1 MTSHSPHQRF
11 SGNQPP
17 ATGSLL
23 VVRQLLDQADG
34 SFLDELC
41 RIEDADKLGGFAREF
56 FDDRRSHVRAGLLA
70 YIDLAMSQ
78 YRHEALVKR
87 LFKLAEAAADDEV
100 MARFMVALDR
110 SVRREVRTRRSWD
123 WVARELTEETYIDK
137 RDQSMPR
144 SDREASAKARN
155 RRATKQSKWQLFSA
169 KTRDYLRR
177 RVWRYFRTLAKTD
190 AMRYRTA
197 MSEVLIQYT
206 DDDTADGL
214 ALIDNWSLMHVL
226 FHGCDQVVAEARG
239 WTLAEN
245 GSLEKLSPAPYQIDI
260 WKTDAESLLDLVGT
274 ARARVVRMWAMQML
288 QSHHQ
293 DALAQLPLKRILA
306 WIRSE
311 DDEIASLAAES
322 LDKHSSLGAFSAE
335 QWIEILDHTN
345 ASVLLDVCETAQQK
359 ANASSW
365 TTEQCLVL
373 AMRRPDPI
381 AALASGFLAD
391 RSVGTASQAE
401 QWLSLGDSECAGRRG
416 ELVDLGLRK
425 VAASEHFDPAML
437 TLIVDSTDESVRAAG
452 LAFLTQDERTEK
464 NVTLWQR
471 LLESPHD
478 DVQLTMT
485 ELLQRQSLSW
495 TESKHVNAASLDP
508 STLTRLWATVLL
520 NTRRGGKIKLQLI
533 EQIGRL
539 ITKHPERND
548 VLLPLLKTSLRSVR
562 ATEFRCAL
570 TTVVG
575 LMDQSAEIAS
585 YFATEVP
592 ELLISSPLSIR

>member
-1 MTSHSPHQRF
+1 MTSHIPHPRF
-11 SGNQPP
+11 SGNRPS

-41 RIEDADKLGGFAREF
+41 RIEDADKLGSFAREF
-56 FDDRRSHVRAGLLA
+56 LDDRRSHVRAGLLA
-70 YIDLAMSQ
+70 YIDVAMSQ

-87 LFKLAEAAADDEV
+87 LFKLAEAASDDEV

-123 WVARELTEETYIDK
+123 WVAREATEETYIDK

-155 RRATKQSKWQLFSA
+155 RRAVKQSQWQLFSA

-177 RVWRYFRTLAKTD
+177 RAWRYFRTLAKID
-190 AMRYRTA
+190 ATRYRTA
-197 MSEVLIQYT
+197 MSEALVQYT

-226 FHGCDQVVAEARG
+226 FHGCDQIVAEARG

-245 GSLEKLSPAPYQIDI
+245 GSLEKLLPAPYLIDI
-260 WKTDAESLLDLVGT
+260 WKSDAEALLDLVGT
-274 ARARVVRMWAMQML
+274 ARARAVRMWSMQML

-306 WIRSE
+306 WIRCD
-311 DDEIASLAAES
+311 DDEIASLAADS
-322 LDKHSSLGAFSAE
+322 LNQHGSVTVFSAE
-335 QWIEILDHTN
+335 QWIEILDHAN
-345 ASVLLDVCETAQQK
+345 ASVLVGVCETARQK
-359 ANASSW
+359 ANVSTW
-365 TTEQCLVL
+365 TTEECLAV

-381 AALASGFLAD
+381 AALAIGFLAD
-391 RSVGTASQAE
+391 RTVESAAQAE
-401 QWLSLGDSECAGRRG
+401 QWLSLGDSECVGRRG
-416 ELVDLGLRK
+416 ELVGLALRK
-425 VAASEHFDPAML
+425 VAASEHFEPVML
-437 TLIVDSTDESVRAAG
+437 TLIVDSTDETVRAAG
-452 LAFLTQDERTEK
+452 LAFLTQDERTEN

-485 ELLQRQSLSW
+485 GLLQKQSLSW
-495 TESKHVNAASLDP
+495 TESKHVNAASLD
-508 STLTRLWATVLL
+508 SITLTRLWATVLL

-539 ITKHPERND
+539 ITKHPDRSD

-575 LMDQSAEIAS
+575 LMDQSDEITS
-585 YFATEVP
+585 YFTAEVP
-592 ELLISSPLSIR
+592 ELLISSPFSIS